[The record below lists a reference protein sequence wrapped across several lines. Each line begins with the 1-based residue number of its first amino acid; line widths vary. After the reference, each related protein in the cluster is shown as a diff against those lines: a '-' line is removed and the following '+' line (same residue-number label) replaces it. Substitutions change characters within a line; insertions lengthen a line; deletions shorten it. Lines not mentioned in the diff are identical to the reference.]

1 MTTRPILVDTSV
13 LVAREVNRPLRH
25 DPSGWEVFVSVV
37 TLAEIKAGVLLA
49 EDVDVRV
56 RRLTTLESLND
67 VPQLVIDEDVA
78 SEWAVLR
85 ASAAER
91 GRRLNVNDMWIAA
104 TAICHGMPVVTQ
116 DSDFFQLSGVRG
128 LEVIAV

>member
-1 MTTRPILVDTSV
+1 MRRVLVDTSV
-13 LVAREVNRPLRH
+13 LVAREVDRPLRQ
-25 DPSGWEVFVSVV
+25 DPSDWDIHVSVV

-49 EDVDVRV
+49 SGVDIRV
-56 RRLTTLESLND
+56 RRLTTLQSLD
-67 VPQLVIDEDVA
+67 HVPSLPIDEDVA

-91 GRRLNVNDMWIAA
+91 GRRINVNGMWIAA
-104 TAICHGMPVVTQ
+104 TALLHGMPVITQ
-116 DSDFFQLSGVRG
+116 DADFFQLSGVRG

>member
-1 MTTRPILVDTSV
+1 MRPVLVDTSV
-13 LVAREVNRPLRH
+13 LVAREVDRPLRQ
-25 DPSGWEVFVSVV
+25 DPSEWSVHVSVV

-49 EDVDVRV
+49 SDVDIRV
-56 RRLTTLESLND
+56 RRLTTLESLD
-67 VPQLVIDEDVA
+67 VVPRLPIDEAVA

-91 GRRLNVNDMWIAA
+91 GRRVNVNDMWIAA
-104 TAICHGMPVVTQ
+104 TALRHGMPVVTQ

>member
-1 MTTRPILVDTSV
+1 MRPVLVDTSV
-13 LVAREVNRPLRH
+13 LVAREVDRPLRQ
-25 DPSGWEVFVSVV
+25 DPSDWDIHISVV

-49 EDVDVRV
+49 SDVDIRV
-56 RRLTTLESLND
+56 RRLTTLESLD
-67 VPQLVIDEDVA
+67 YVPSLAIDEDVA

-91 GRRLNVNDMWIAA
+91 GRRINVNDMWIAA
-104 TAICHGMPVVTQ
+104 TALRHGMPVVTQ

>member
-1 MTTRPILVDTSV
+1 MRPVLVDTSV
-13 LVAREVNRPLRH
+13 LVALSDRPLRH
-25 DPSGWEVFVSVV
+25 DPSDWDIHISVV

-49 EDVDVRV
+49 SDVDIRV
-56 RRLTTLESLND
+56 RRLTTLESLD
-67 VPQLVIDEDVA
+67 YVPSLAIDEDVA

-91 GRRLNVNDMWIAA
+91 GRRINVNDMWIAA
-104 TAICHGMPVVTQ
+104 TALRHGMPVATQ

-128 LEVIAV
+128 PDVIAV

>member
-1 MTTRPILVDTSV
+1 MRPVLVDTSV
-13 LVAREVNRPLRH
+13 LVAREVDRPLRH
-25 DPSGWEVFVSVV
+25 DPSDWDIHISVV

-49 EDVDVRV
+49 SDVDIRV
-56 RRLTTLESLND
+56 RRLTTLDSLD
-67 VPQLVIDEDVA
+67 YVPSLAIDEDVA

-91 GRRLNVNDMWIAA
+91 GRRINVNDMWIAA
-104 TAICHGMPVVTQ
+104 TALRHGMPVVTQ